1 MSIMIANNVAFLHTH
16 VLSDGQ
22 IVQHA
27 HPFSKNKAENQN
39 PGHSHNALEILVLN
53 QLSILVLFVASV
65 GLIISRFS
73 TQVNYVARIFHVC
86 VESHAIPALRAP
98 PQFINA

>member
-39 PGHSHNALEILVLN
+39 PAHTHNTIEILILN
-53 QLSILVLFVASV
+53 QLLIFGLFISATGLLISI
-65 GLIISRFS
+65 FS
-73 TQVNYVARIFHVC
+73 TQINYVAQVFHVC
-86 VESHAIPALRAP
+86 IETRAISTLRGP